1 MTHGHF
7 LQSVNFLMKFKTF
20 LKKAK
25 NNIISVAISIGV
37 FALVLTLFN
46 LENRDIFKPLRYFR
60 SAELKSLDSLYNVRG
75 KRDPGKEIAVVMID
89 ENSIKKLGRY
99 PLPRDH
105 IGKFVDIVSD
115 LGAKVLVFD
124 VLYAEPQNESHVKS
138 IERIK
143 NSYLALSEE
152 KNADMND
159 YVTLVEQEKMA
170 LGAGAL
176 VSDFIY
182 ARAYLRSLERL
193 KQSCLALN
201 GRKNENTDNYIAQL
215 EQEKVTADVDLKLQ
229 NSFERAVMEKGVNI
243 VIGLRFVTE
252 HEVKTTGFT
261 GKELSQDAQMLLKDS
276 AYFPVYV
283 EIPDFVKE
291 QVSEEEAKSPEV
303 RRQVLEMTVEM
314 FPPKKGVGILNA
326 IYPLAMW
333 CTYQGFTDHSYNYN
347 GGVSHEFVAIQYKG
361 DFYPSLGIQ
370 TARIFL
376 DVQPGELQFW
386 LTEKLK
392 IKDFEYPIDDIN
404 RTIINYCGPSYT
416 FPSYSF
422 IDVYEGKVDP
432 EAFKDKV
439 VFLGDNTPSA
449 GDHVSTPFSAMF
461 PGVEKQATIVE
472 NLIHGK
478 FLRKNQSEVFMGM
491 IILDR
496 HLFKYIIALCLLLG
510 IILPFVSIVIGGV
523 ISIALLFGYYY
534 YCYYNFVNNG
544 LWINTT
550 YPTTAVILC
559 LSSISLFRYFVTEK
573 ARRAVKGVF
582 ENFMDPKV
590 VQEVLKDP
598 DDIKLGGE
606 EKEIT
611 VYFSDIEKFSTI
623 SEKLQ
628 PAELIELLNEYLSE
642 MTDLILDHGGFLDKY
657 IGDAIVAAFGAPLPQ
672 SDHAV
677 RACLATIDNQK
688 RLAELNEKFKAEG
701 RLQIKARIGLNSG
714 TVLVGNVGS
723 TNRLS
728 YTVIGDEVN
737 LGARLEAANKYYGT
751 YTMISE
757 RTYELARDHIEVR
770 ELDLLRVVG
779 KQKPVKVFE
788 LIDRKGEIQE
798 AQREVLD
805 LYEEGLR
812 EYRKKEW
819 QKAISLFQ
827 KALDKD
833 PHDGPSLTYVERCKL
848 YEQEPPPEDWDG
860 VYTLTAK

>member
-1 MTHGHF
+1 MIHT
-7 LQSVNFLMKFKTF
+7 KPKYI
-20 LKKAK
+20 
-25 NNIISVAISIGV
+25 IISIAISIGV

-46 LENRDIFKPLRYFR
+46 LESRDTFKLLRYFR
-60 SAELKSLDSLYNVRG
+60 SAELKSLDALFSVRG
-75 KRDPGKEIAVVMID
+75 KRDPGKEIAIVMID
-89 ENSIKKLGRY
+89 ENSIKKLGMY
-99 PLPRDH
+99 PIPRDH
-105 IGKFVDIVSD
+105 IGKFVDIIADS
-115 LGAKVLVFD
+115 GAKVLVFD
-124 VLYAEPQNESHVKS
+124 VLYAEPQNEPHVKS

-143 NSYLALSEE
+143 NGYLQLS
-152 KNADMND
+152 KAKKAYVND
-159 YVTLVEQEKMA
+159 YITLLEQEKMA
-170 LGAGAL
+170 LGTGAL
-176 VSDFIY
+176 VSDYIY
-182 ARAYLRSLERL
+182 AQAYLRSLEHL
-193 KQSCLALN
+193 KQSCLMLN
-201 GRKNENTDNYIAQL
+201 EEENKDAGNYIAQL
-215 EQEKVTADVDLKLQ
+215 EQEKVAADVDLKLQ
-229 NSFERAVMEKGVNI
+229 NSFERAVMERGVNI

-283 EIPDFVKE
+283 KIPDFVKE
-291 QVSEEEAKSPEV
+291 QVSEEEAKSPEI
-303 RRQVLEMTVEM
+303 RRQVQEMTVEM

-333 CTYQGFTDHSYNYN
+333 STYQGFTDHGHDYN
-347 GGVSHEFVAIQYKG
+347 GSVSREFMAIEYKG
-361 DFYPSLGIQ
+361 DFYPSLGVQ
-370 TARIFL
+370 TARVFL
-376 DVQPGELQFW
+376 DIQPGELQFW

-392 IKDFEYPIDDIN
+392 IKEFEYPIDDIN
-404 RTIINYCGPSYT
+404 RTIINYCGPDYT
-416 FPSYSF
+416 FQSYSF

-439 VFLGDNTPSA
+439 VLIGDNTPSS
-449 GDHVSTPFSAMF
+449 GDFVTTSFSGMF
-461 PGVEKQATIVE
+461 PGVEKQATVVE

-478 FLRKNQSEVFMGM
+478 FLRKNQNEVFKGL

-496 HLFKYIIALCLLLG
+496 HLFKYIVGLCLLLG
-510 IILPFVSIVIGGV
+510 IILPFVPISIGAVV
-523 ISIALLFGYYY
+523 SIALLGGYYY
-534 YCYYNFVNNG
+534 YCYYNFVNNN
-544 LWINTT
+544 LWINTV
-550 YPTTAVILC
+550 YPTTAVVLC
-559 LSSISLFRYFVTEK
+559 LSSISMFRYFITER

-628 PAELIELLNEYLSE
+628 PTELIELLNEYLSE

-672 SDHAV
+672 PDHAV

-688 RLAELNEKFKAEG
+688 RLTELNEKFKAEG
-701 RLQIKARIGLNSG
+701 KLQIKARIGLNSG

-723 TNRLS
+723 AHRLS

-757 RTYELARDHIEVR
+757 RTYELAKDHIEVR

-798 AQREVLD
+798 AKREVLD

-812 EYRKKEW
+812 EYRKREW

-833 PHDGPSLTYVERCKL
+833 PNDGPSLTYVERCKL
-848 YEQEPPPEDWDG
+848 YEQEPPPVDWDG
-860 VYTLTAK
+860 VYILTAK

>member
-1 MTHGHF
+1 
-7 LQSVNFLMKFKTF
+7 MKFKTF
-20 LKKAK
+20 LKKAR
-25 NNIISVAISIGV
+25 NNIISIAISIGV
-37 FALVLTLFN
+37 FAVVLILFN
-46 LENRDIFKPLRYFR
+46 LESRDIFKTLRCFR
-60 SAELKSLDSLYNVRG
+60 SAELKSLDTLFNVRG
-75 KRDPGKEIAVVMID
+75 KRDPGKEIVVVMID
-89 ENSIKKLGRY
+89 ENSIKKLGMY
-99 PLPRDH
+99 PLPRDYV
-105 IGKFVDIVSD
+105 GKFVDVVAD
-115 LGAKVLVFD
+115 QGAKVLAFD
-124 VLYAEPQNESHVKS
+124 VLYTEPQNTPHVES

-143 NSYLALSEE
+143 NGYLALSKE
-152 KNADMND
+152 KNADVND
-159 YVTLVEQEKMA
+159 YVTL
-170 LGAGAL
+170 
-176 VSDFIY
+176 
-182 ARAYLRSLERL
+182 
-193 KQSCLALN
+193 
-201 GRKNENTDNYIAQL
+201 L
-215 EQEKVTADVDLKLQ
+215 EQEKIIADVDLKLQ
-229 NSFERAVMEKGVNI
+229 NSFERAVMERGVNI

-252 HEVKTTGFT
+252 YEVENTGFT

-291 QVSEEEAKSPEV
+291 QVGEEEAKSPEIRNQV
-303 RRQVLEMTVEM
+303 REIMAEK
-314 FPPKKGVGILNA
+314 FPPKKGIGVLNA
-326 IYPLAMW
+326 LDQLAMW
-333 CTYQGFTDHSYNYN
+333 STYQGFTDHGHDYN
-347 GGVSHEFVAIQYKG
+347 GCVSHEFMAIQYKG

-386 LTEKLK
+386 LTKKLK
-392 IKDFEYPIDDIN
+392 IKDFEYPIDDLN
-404 RTIINYCGPSYT
+404 RTIINYCGPPYT
-416 FPSYSF
+416 FQSYSF
-422 IDVYEGKVDP
+422 IDVCEGNVGP
-432 EAFKDKV
+432 EAFKDKM
-439 VFLGDNTPSA
+439 VFLGDNTPSS
-449 GDHVSTPFSAMF
+449 GDFVSNPFSSVL

-478 FLRKNQSEVFMGM
+478 FLRKNQSEVFMGLV
-491 IILDR
+491 ILDR
-496 HLFKYIIALCLLLG
+496 HLFKYIIGLCLLLG
-510 IILPFVSIVIGGV
+510 VILPFVSIVIGGV
-523 ISIALLFGYYY
+523 ISVALLFGYYY

-550 YPTTAVILC
+550 YPTTAVVLC
-559 LSSISLFRYFVTEK
+559 LASISLFRHFITEK

-582 ENFMDPKV
+582 ENFMDPRV

-628 PAELIELLNEYLSE
+628 PVELIELLNEYLSE

-672 SDHAV
+672 PDHAV

-688 RLAELNEKFKAEG
+688 RLTELNEKFRAEG

-757 RTYELARDHIEVR
+757 RTYELAKDHIEAR
-770 ELDLLRVVG
+770 ELDQIRVVG
-779 KQKPVKVFE
+779 KKKPVRVFE
-788 LIDRKGEIQE
+788 LIDRKGGIQE
-798 AQREVLD
+798 TKREVLD

-812 EYRKKEW
+812 EYRRRKW
-819 QKAISLFQ
+819 QKAISLFK

-833 PHDGPSLTYVERCKL
+833 PHDGPSLTYVERCKI

>member
-1 MTHGHF
+1 
-7 LQSVNFLMKFKTF
+7 MKLKKF

-25 NNIISVAISIGV
+25 NNIISVAISVGV
-37 FALVLTLFN
+37 FFIVLALFN
-46 LENRDIFKPLRYFR
+46 LESRDIFKPLRYFK
-60 SAELKSLDSLYNVRG
+60 SAELKSLDALFSVRG
-75 KRDPGKEIAVVMID
+75 KRDPGKEIVIVLID

-99 PLPRDH
+99 PLPRQH
-105 IGKFVDIVSD
+105 VGKFVDIVSD
-115 LGAKVLVFD
+115 SGAKVLVFD
-124 VLYAEPQNESHVKS
+124 LLYSEHQNESHVKS

-143 NSYLALSEE
+143 NGYLALSKE
-152 KNADMND
+152 
-159 YVTLVEQEKMA
+159 
-170 LGAGAL
+170 
-176 VSDFIY
+176 
-182 ARAYLRSLERL
+182 
-193 KQSCLALN
+193 
-201 GRKNENTDNYIAQL
+201 ENTDVDDYITML
-215 EQEKVTADVDLKLQ
+215 EQEKAIADVDLRLQ
-229 NSFERAVMEKGVNI
+229 KSFERAVMEKGVNI
-243 VIGLRFVTE
+243 VIGFRFVTE
-252 HEVKTTGFT
+252 YEVKTTGFT

-291 QVSEEEAKSPEV
+291 QVSEEEAKSPEI
-303 RRQVLEMTVEM
+303 RRQVQDMMVEM

-326 IYPLAMW
+326 IDLLAMW
-333 CTYQGFTDHSYNYN
+333 CTYQGFTDYSPDYN
-347 GGVSHEFVAIQYKG
+347 GGVSREFMAIQYKG

-386 LTEKLK
+386 LTKKLK

-422 IDVYEGKVDP
+422 IDVYEGNVGP

-439 VFLGDNTPSA
+439 VFLADNTLSA
-449 GDHVSTPFSAMF
+449 GDFISNPFSSML

-478 FLRKNQSEVFMGM
+478 FLKKNQSEVVMGL
-491 IILDR
+491 IVLDR
-496 HLFKYIIALCLLLG
+496 HLFKFIIGLCLLLG
-510 IILPFVSIVIGGV
+510 IILPFVPMVIGGL
-523 ISIALLFGYYY
+523 ISLALMFGYYY

-550 YPTTAVILC
+550 YPTTAVVLC
-559 LSSISLFRYFVTEK
+559 FSSISLFRYFITER

-590 VQEVLKDP
+590 VREVLKDP
-598 DDIKLGGE
+598 DNIKLGGE

-672 SDHAV
+672 PDHAV

-688 RLAELNEKFKAEG
+688 RLTELNEKFKAEG

-728 YTVIGDEVN
+728 YTMIGDAVN

-770 ELDLLRVVG
+770 ELDQIRVVG
-779 KQKPVKVFE
+779 KEKPVRVFE

-798 AQREVLD
+798 TKREVLD

-812 EYRKKEW
+812 EYRNKEW

-833 PHDGPSLTYVERCKL
+833 PHDGPSLTYVERCKI
-848 YEQEPPPEDWDG
+848 YEQEPPPADWDG
-860 VYTLTAK
+860 VYVLTAK